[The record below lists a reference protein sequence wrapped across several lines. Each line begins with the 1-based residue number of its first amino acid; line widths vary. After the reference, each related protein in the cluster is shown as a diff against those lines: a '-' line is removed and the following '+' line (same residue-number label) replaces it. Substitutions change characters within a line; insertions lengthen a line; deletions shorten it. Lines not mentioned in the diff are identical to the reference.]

1 METVIQDCEPLAN
14 YIKATTSSDRL
25 LAMTDQGEETSNNNW
40 PTPPASAS
48 DSDHNGHF
56 HDAHDDRVSE
66 HSISPPSSPNFAP
79 VGRPMVRK
87 RFRKNAPEPIHLE
100 IPHRM
105 KRYSSL
111 GSLHDSY
118 SVRFYAQIIGAMW
131 VELITYVRGEKKAV
145 TARIDRADN
154 QKFIEQ
160 FRYTIVASQLLSG
173 HSVAG
178 LNHFY
183 RNQDADASKGQ
194 SNDVV
199 LPNSTGLIATAA
211 GALVVAL
218 GIRWLCLGGYT
229 RLTKRGVLITVVVA
243 VAVGMMAHFYIR
255 KQWLRY
261 VRNKAL
267 AEVATFVAKSQDWD
281 SATSAALSLIQEV
294 ELVSRG
300 YRLSAPLPPISRIED
315 RSQTRRCGRLRK
327 ALKQRFADMIKSY
340 IQVTTAVKGLSEQLD
355 LEKYYDVYDI
365 TDFDISDAMQ
375 GFPED
380 ATEEAESLRVLKIAA
395 ARFHTIRKLLLCAL
409 LAFEA
414 TGDNSDFVRWST
426 AAQCLNQL
434 SSLTGDCYERL
445 RLLLSDEESFP
456 AIPETKFPLSPNRE
470 KRRTQFRKLNSLST
484 GIRGLQAKL
493 ALLRE
498 ESEKALNEA
507 DDISEVGFDLM
518 SQYESIGQDL
528 KMLQQA
534 WEDGKAAL
542 ASGIDRNEKRISSM
556 SMLYSPS
563 TSLSGLTTVGEENET
578 GGGAEDALKA
588 LNGETSPTRNS
599 SPGSNEPDVFEAVAL
614 PTRPR
619 SMLTR
624 DERRVKVKEE
634 RDMRAMQREKQEAS
648 RGMLKELEMVINLRP
663 KRHTTAGPAGGNGG
677 SAAPTRISL

>member
-1 METVIQDCEPLAN
+1 
-14 YIKATTSSDRL
+14 
-25 LAMTDQGEETSNNNW
+25 MTDQGEETSNNNW

-300 YRLSAPLPPISRIED
+300 YRL
-315 RSQTRRCGRLRK
+315 
-327 ALKQRFADMIKSY
+327 
-340 IQVTTAVKGLSEQLD
+340 
-355 LEKYYDVYDI
+355 
-365 TDFDISDAMQ
+365 
-375 GFPED
+375 
-380 ATEEAESLRVLKIAA
+380 
-395 ARFHTIRKLLLCAL
+395 
-409 LAFEA
+409 
-414 TGDNSDFVRWST
+414 
-426 AAQCLNQL
+426 
-434 SSLTGDCYERL
+434 
-445 RLLLSDEESFP
+445 
-456 AIPETKFPLSPNRE
+456 
-470 KRRTQFRKLNSLST
+470 
-484 GIRGLQAKL
+484 
-493 ALLRE
+493 
-498 ESEKALNEA
+498 
-507 DDISEVGFDLM
+507 
-518 SQYESIGQDL
+518 
-528 KMLQQA
+528 
-534 WEDGKAAL
+534 
-542 ASGIDRNEKRISSM
+542 
-556 SMLYSPS
+556 
-563 TSLSGLTTVGEENET
+563 
-578 GGGAEDALKA
+578 
-588 LNGETSPTRNS
+588 
-599 SPGSNEPDVFEAVAL
+599 
-614 PTRPR
+614 
-619 SMLTR
+619 
-624 DERRVKVKEE
+624 
-634 RDMRAMQREKQEAS
+634 
-648 RGMLKELEMVINLRP
+648 
-663 KRHTTAGPAGGNGG
+663 
-677 SAAPTRISL
+677 

>member
-1 METVIQDCEPLAN
+1 
-14 YIKATTSSDRL
+14 
-25 LAMTDQGEETSNNNW
+25 MTDQGEERSNSNNW
-40 PTPPASAS
+40 PTPPASSSSAS
-48 DSDHNGHF
+48 DSDHNDSPQF
-56 HDAHDDRVSE
+56 HDARDDDDRISD

-87 RFRKNAPEPIHLE
+87 RFRKNAPEPIHLD

-118 SVRFYAQIIGAMW
+118 SVRFYAQIMQAIG
-131 VELITYVRGEKKAV
+131 VELMKLLGVKKAV

-183 RNQDADASKGQ
+183 RNQDADGSKGQ

-229 RLTKRGVLITVVVA
+229 RLTKKGVLVTVVVA
-243 VAVGMMAHFYIR
+243 VAVGLVAHLYIR

-365 TDFDISDAMQ
+365 TDFDVSDAMQ

-380 ATEEAESLRVLKIAA
+380 ATEDAESLRVLKIAA

-434 SSLTGDCYERL
+434 STLTGDCYERL
-445 RLLLSDEESFP
+445 RLILSDEESFP

-542 ASGIDRNEKRISSM
+542 ASGIDRNEKRLSSM
-556 SMLYSPS
+556 SMLYSPA

-588 LNGETSPTRNS
+588 LNGETSPPRNS
-599 SPGSNEPDVFEAVAL
+599 SPSSTEPDVFEAVASQ
-614 PTRPR
+614 PARPR

-624 DERRVKVKEE
+624 EERLVKMKEE
-634 RDMRAMQREKQEAS
+634 REMRAMQREKSEAS

-663 KRHTTAGPAGGNGG
+663 KRHTTAGPAGGGGNGG
-677 SAAPTRISL
+677 SLAPTRLSL